1 MRHRTPLTLA
11 LVAFAGLVA
20 GSKDLAYTSAQQQE
34 IKIVTSDSGP
44 ISLGGVTGPLT
55 PMGTGTG
62 VIFGQVTESD
72 SNAPVAGAVVALSIP
87 GASPIRVMADAQGR
101 FGFRDLPPGRF
112 SIATMRPGWLDGA
125 YGRTRPSGPT
135 LALALTAGEKVSGV
149 NVPMWRYASISG
161 RVVDE
166 SGDAL
171 VNKPVRVLKRVIQGG
186 RVRLV
191 LNSQDSTDD
200 RGLYRVSM
208 LEPGEYIVAVPM
220 DQGMDMVLP
229 MEAAER
235 AKVEVAAVR
244 MAAVAGNAGGG
255 GAMFFSSDGGS
266 ALGFTEDG
274 RALAFPTVFYPTS
287 NTAAKAT
294 TVRLNSGEER
304 SAIDFQLRPVV
315 TSKVSGT
322 MMGPEGP
329 AGNLNITM
337 VPVDAEELASPIDTM
352 TAFAD
357 GQGRFT
363 FNGVPPGQYILRATR
378 TPRLA
383 MGPAETQTIQQG
395 GNVMVFRT
403 ATANSSAPLPAD
415 PTLWAEM
422 TVSVGTR
429 DVTELTIGLRPGAK
443 VTGMVQ
449 FNGGAERP
457 AADRLPGIALSLEP
471 ADVRPGQGNARGRV
485 DQSGTF
491 ATMGVPPGRYFIRV
505 VGAPQNWTFHS
516 AMVNGRDASVVPVEI
531 EGSDVG
537 GVTIAFTDRPSE
549 LSGDVT
555 VETGTPEAA
564 SVLVFP
570 TDTSAWTGYGSTS
583 RRFASARVGKDGKF
597 RFANLPAGE
606 YYAIAI
612 PDRLATDWQNP
623 KFLESLSVEAT
634 RVRVRDGDRVT
645 QMLKVSR

>member
-1 MRHRTPLTLA
+1 MKHRTPLILA
-11 LVAFAGLVA
+11 LLAVAGLA
-20 GSKDLAYTSAQQQE
+20 ATAQQQDVR
-34 IKIVTSDSGP
+34 IVTSDTGP
-44 ISLGGVTGPLT
+44 MPLGVTGALT

-72 SNAPVAGAVVALSIP
+72 SNAPVAGALVALSIP
-87 GASPIRVMADAQGR
+87 GASPIRVMADGQGR
-101 FGFRDLPPGRF
+101 FGFRDLPAGRF
-112 SIATMRPGWLDGA
+112 SITTMRPGWLDGA
-125 YGRTRPSGPT
+125 YGRTRPSGAT
-135 LALALTAGEKVSGV
+135 LPLALTAGEKVSGV
-149 NVPMWRYASISG
+149 NVPMWRYASIAG
-161 RVVDE
+161 RIVDE
-166 SGDAL
+166 TGDPL
-171 VNKPVRVLKRVIQGG
+171 VNKSVRVLKRVIQGG

-220 DQGMDMVLP
+220 DQGNDIAMP
-229 MEAAER
+229 MEAPMAEMRAREVVAVRASAER
-235 AKVEVAAVR
+235 AVA
-244 MAAVAGNAGGG
+244 AGGG
-255 GAMFFSSDGGS
+255 MMFFNEGG
-266 ALGFTEDG
+266 APAGFTEDG

-287 NTAAKAT
+287 NTAARAT
-294 TVRLNSGEER
+294 TVKLTSGEER

-337 VPVDAEELASPIDTM
+337 VPVDAEELSSPIDTLS
-352 TAFAD
+352 AFAD

-363 FNGVPPGQYILRATR
+363 FNGVPPGQYVLRATR
-378 TPRLA
+378 TPRMA
-383 MGPAETQTIQQG
+383 MGPAETTTIQQG

-403 ATANSSAPLPAD
+403 ASATGAAPLPTD

-422 TVSVGTR
+422 TVSVGAR

-443 VTGMVQ
+443 VTGIVQ

-457 AADRLPGIALSLEP
+457 AADRLPSIALSLEP

-485 DQSGTF
+485 DQAGTF
-491 ATMGVPPGRYFIRV
+491 STMGVPPGRYFIRV

-516 AMVNGRDASVVPVEI
+516 AMVNGRDASVVPIEI

-537 GVTIAFTDRPSE
+537 GVTIAFTDRPSD

-583 RRFASARVGKDGKF
+583 RRFASTRVGKDGKF
-597 RFANLPAGE
+597 RLANLPAGE

-623 KFLESLSVEAT
+623 KFLESLSIEAT